1 MTETSTPTAAIDP
14 SIEAGVTDR
23 LAVGRYTVLIHPQ
36 HGAIVQTPQPG
47 EPAIPQL
54 RLLTSEELSEIP
66 EPEVPVGPRERSPL
80 APLPNDEKHLLA
92 SLAAVGGG
100 PVGGPH
106 LLAVAGVPD
115 PAAALKALLDEG
127 LIQADSLRY
136 SLTGNLAEELP
147 RSWDLKDWRE
157 RALTHFLAWAEANP
171 SAVVEETAAVC
182 CLVEHASKSGLHA
195 ETIRLGRALENALL
209 ASGRWNAW
217 AVTLERIRASAVALG
232 DRKTEAWALH
242 QLGTRAFCLDDRTT
256 ASDRLT
262 QALEIREG
270 IGDRDGAAV
279 TFHNMGLLLGPKTL
293 AKVAE
298 EPAKHGLPHLLFW
311 ILLPVLAIVVGAVVA
326 SRSFNADGPEPEPA
340 EEVSLDTSET
350 DTPPV
355 AVLEEEGEEKEP
367 LASDAEPPQ
376 TSEALV
382 SEPSTEP
389 MVSDVEVAEETA
401 PEPPAGAELQVLPN
415 RLDFGDVPISST
427 SEALDVVVSN
437 PGSAPLALDSIAIRG
452 VDAGEFTQ
460 DGQCDGTS
468 ISPGSECRFGV
479 VFNPQGRGRRNAR
492 LVVTSRAAGFT
503 RRVEMVGSG
512 VDGE

>member
-1 MTETSTPTAAIDP
+1 MTEISTPTAIDP
-14 SIEAGVTDR
+14 RIEAGVTER
-23 LAVGRYTVLIHPQ
+23 LAVGRYTLLIHPE

-47 EPAIPQL
+47 GPALPQL
-54 RLLTSEELSEIP
+54 RLLTGEELSRIP
-66 EPEVPVGPRERSPL
+66 EPEVPLGPRERSPL
-80 APLPNDEKHLLA
+80 ALLPNDEKHLLA

-100 PVGGPH
+100 PLGGPH

-147 RSWDLKDWRE
+147 RAWDLKDWRN
-157 RALTHFLAWAEANP
+157 RALTHFLAWSEANP
-171 SAVVEETAAVC
+171 SAVSEETDAVC

-195 ETIRLGRALENALL
+195 ETVRLGRALENALL

-217 AVTLERIRASAVALG
+217 AATLERIRGAAVALG
-232 DRKTEAWALH
+232 DRKTEAWTLH

-262 QALEIREG
+262 QALEIREA
-270 IGDRDGAAV
+270 IGDGDGAAV
-279 TFHNMGLLLGPKTL
+279 TFHNMGLLLGPRTL
-293 AKVAE
+293 ARAAE
-298 EPAKHGLPHLLFW
+298 EPRKHGLPLLLFW
-311 ILLPVLAIVVGAVVA
+311 ILVPVLAMVVGAVIA
-326 SRSFNADGPEPEPA
+326 SRSFNADEPEPEPA
-340 EEVSLDTSET
+340 EEVSLDDAEP

-355 AVLEEEGEEKEP
+355 AIEEEGAKEEEP
-367 LASDAEPPQ
+367 PVSDSEPPQ
-376 TSEALV
+376 TSEAPV
-382 SEPSTEP
+382 SEPTTEP
-389 MVSDVEVAEETA
+389 VVSDVEVAEETA
-401 PEPPAGAELQVLPN
+401 PSAGAELQVLPN
-415 RLDFGDVPISST
+415 RLDFGDVPIGST
-427 SEALDVVVSN
+427 SEALDVIVSN
-437 PGSAPLALDSIAIRG
+437 PGSAPLTIDSVAIRG
-452 VDAGEFTQ
+452 VDSSEFTQ
-460 DGQCDGTS
+460 DGQCDDTS

-512 VDGE
+512 VEE

>member
-1 MTETSTPTAAIDP
+1 MTETSTPTAIDP
-14 SIEAGVTDR
+14 RIEAGVTER
-23 LAVGRYTVLIHPQ
+23 MAVGRYTLLVHPE

-47 EPAIPQL
+47 EPPVPQL
-54 RLLTSEELSEIP
+54 RLLTGEELSQIP

-80 APLPNDEKHLLA
+80 ALLPNDEKHLLA

-147 RSWDLKDWRE
+147 RSWDLKDWRD
-157 RALTHFLAWAEANP
+157 RALTHFLAWSETNP

-182 CLVEHASKSGLHA
+182 CLVEHASRSGLHA

-217 AVTLERIRASAVALG
+217 AATLERIRGAAVALG
-232 DRKTEAWALH
+232 DRKTEAWTLH
-242 QLGTRAFCLDDRTT
+242 QLGTRAFCLDDRAT

-262 QALEIREG
+262 QALEIREA
-270 IGDRDGAAV
+270 IEDSDGAAV
-279 TFHNMGLLLGPKTL
+279 TFHNMGLLLGPRTL
-293 AKVAE
+293 ARAAE
-298 EPAKHGLPHLLFW
+298 EPRKHGLPLLLLW
-311 ILLPVLAIVVGAVVA
+311 ILVPVLVMVVGAVIA
-326 SRSFNADGPEPEPA
+326 SRSFKADEPEPEPA
-340 EEVSLDTSET
+340 EEMSLDNAEP

-355 AVLEEEGEEKEP
+355 AVLEEDGEEEEP

-376 TSEALV
+376 TSEAPV

-389 MVSDVEVAEETA
+389 VVSDVEVAEETA

-415 RLDFGDVPISST
+415 RLDFGDVPIGST
-427 SEALDVVVSN
+427 SEALDVIVSN
-437 PGSAPLALDSIAIRG
+437 PGSAPLAVDSIAIRG
-452 VDAGEFTQ
+452 ADAGEFTQ
-460 DGQCDGTS
+460 DGNCDDTS
-468 ISPGSECRFGV
+468 ISPGGECRFGV

-503 RRVEMVGSG
+503 RRVEMVGAG
-512 VDGE
+512 VDEE